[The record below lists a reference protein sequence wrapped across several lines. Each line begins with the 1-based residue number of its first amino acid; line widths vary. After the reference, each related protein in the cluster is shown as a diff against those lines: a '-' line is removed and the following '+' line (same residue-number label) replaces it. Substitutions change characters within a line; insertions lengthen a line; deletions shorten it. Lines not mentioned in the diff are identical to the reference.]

1 MARILLFPQRPT
13 MFQTAQCQPDADSHN
28 LATHKDGEVVINTV
42 LKLGALSFPE
52 AWRPFVVYPAQKSTI
67 HA

>member
-1 MARILLFPQRPT
+1 

-28 LATHKDGEVVINTV
+28 LPAHKDGEVVINTF